1 MSNSVAQKIEQL
13 IQEGNELENEV
24 FLERWEKRTKILLTE
39 LIDADVSERFW
50 EIKGEPWDRLSEKI
64 AFLEVLAIRSQK
76 VQVAKDIKKGIKP
89 QANQKKEKVG
99 STMEAS
105 LSSKNIWD
113 EIQEGYDISK
123 RGFGKKF
130 NFVTD
135 QFKRKIIFRDV
146 EHAHIL
152 ANNGF
157 SKPAVILAG
166 GVIEELLRLYL
177 DHKRIKP
184 ANKTFDSYIKTCE
197 NNGLLKSA
205 ISRLTDS
212 VRHFRNI
219 VHLRME
225 DSSRITISKATA
237 KGAVASI
244 FTLANDF

>member
-1 MSNSVAQKIEQL
+1 MKKQCNLCGLREDLTDLVSRNRTWCLVHDK
-13 IQEGNELENEV
+13 EV
-24 FLERWEKRTKILLTE
+24 DNKFQNCEYWHP
-39 LIDADVSERFW
+39 D
-50 EIKGEPWDRLSEKI
+50 GLS
-64 AFLEVLAIRSQK
+64 IRSQK
-76 VQVAKDIKKGIKP
+76 AQIAKEIKKGIKP
-89 QANQKKEKVG
+89 QANHKKEKVG
-99 STMEAS
+99 STMETS

-113 EIQEGYDISK
+113 EIQKDYDISK

-146 EHAHIL
+146 EHAYIL
-152 ANNGF
+152 ASSGF

-177 DHKRIKP
+177 EYKGIKP
-184 ANKTFDSYIKTCE
+184 ANKTFDSYIKTCIDNE
-197 NNGLLKSA
+197 LLKTA

-219 VHLRME
+219 VHLQKE
-225 DSSRITISKATA
+225 DGSRITISRATA